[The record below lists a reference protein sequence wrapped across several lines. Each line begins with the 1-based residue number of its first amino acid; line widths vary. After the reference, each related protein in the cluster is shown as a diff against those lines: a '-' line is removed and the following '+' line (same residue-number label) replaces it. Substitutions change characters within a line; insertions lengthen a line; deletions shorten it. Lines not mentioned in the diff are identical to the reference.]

1 MSQVAKLDTKGDFD
15 RALANCK
22 REGSLMVVDFTAE
35 WCGPCQ
41 QIAPSIEAMAQ
52 EMPDVRFFK
61 VDVDDNDDVATE
73 YSITAMPTFLYFLG
87 GALKTTIKGADL
99 GKIKAETIGLRPKEH
114 HAPITPPHR
123 PGPAA
128 TGATP
133 GSANV
138 SQAPRSMQCFSDCSV
153 M

>member
-1 MSQVAKLDTKGDFD
+1 
-15 RALANCK
+15 
-22 REGSLMVVDFTAE
+22 MVVDFTAE

-87 GALKTTIKGADL
+87 ARPCGTRSASRARPAEPALRAGGGLKTTIKGADL
-99 GKIKAETIGLRPKEH
+99 AKIKAETVNLRPKEH

-123 PGPAA
+123 PGQPTPAA
-128 TGATP
+128 
-133 GSANV
+133 ANV
-138 SQAPRSMQCFSDCSV
+138 SQAPRAMQCFSDCSV